1 MTIRTALAL
10 SLSVFALAAQAQ
22 APAPKPAPP
31 PDDERPALKASP
43 EDFAPQVKTPVA
55 APKVAGQADKPDQAG
70 STIIGERESPIG
82 LYITPWRN
90 AYAEQDIDRPA
101 RLLQVD
107 LSPVDRV
114 VFSRQVEYFDALA
127 EARKAKT
134 APKAPPA
141 AVAPPPPPAQ

>member
-1 MTIRTALAL
+1 MIRTALAL
-10 SLSVFALAAQAQ
+10 SLAWLPLAAHAQQAT
-22 APAPKPAPP
+22 PPP
-31 PDDERPALKASP
+31 PDDERPALQASP
-43 EDFAPQVKTPVA
+43 DDLAPEMRTPPP
-55 APKVAGQADKPDQAG
+55 PKVAGQADKRDQSG

-114 VFSRQVEYFDALA
+114 VFSRQVEYFDALSA
-127 EARKAKT
+127 ASKAKA
-134 APKAPPA
+134 APKAPPP
-141 AVAPPPPPAQ
+141 AVAPPPPAPPTQ